1 MAAQHADEESPF
13 LSRDPIA
20 TDRALSLLTEGG
32 VELVGRMPYSSNATF
47 LVDIEHDGLQAQ
59 GIYKPLRGESPLW
72 DFPDGLYK
80 REIAAFVTSEA
91 LGWDLVPPTVE
102 RELVHGVG
110 SLQLFMPCVF
120 EEHYYT
126 LHEESDRY
134 DDEFRRICAFDIVI
148 NNTDRKAG
156 HCVLGV
162 DDKIWAI
169 DHGVAFHQE
178 FKLRTVLWDFIDED
192 LPDAWCDDLWRLVD
206 HPPAQFEELLN
217 PFERDA
223 VTTRTTA
230 LGTARRFP
238 RDETGG
244 RRYPWPLV

>member
-1 MAAQHADEESPF
+1 M
-13 LSRDPIA
+13 
-20 TDRALSLLTEGG
+20 
-32 VELVGRMPYSSNATF
+32 
-47 LVDIEHDGLQAQ
+47 
-59 GIYKPLRGESPLW
+59 

-178 FKLRTVLWDFIDED
+178 FKLRTVLWDFVGED
-192 LPDAWCDDLWRLVD
+192 IPGTWCDDLWRLVD
-206 HPPAQFEELLN
+206 HPPAQFEDLLN

-238 RDETGG
+238 RDDTGG

>member
-1 MAAQHADEESPF
+1 
-13 LSRDPIA
+13 
-20 TDRALSLLTEGG
+20 
-32 VELVGRMPYSSNATF
+32 
-47 LVDIEHDGLQAQ
+47 
-59 GIYKPLRGESPLW
+59 
-72 DFPDGLYK
+72 
-80 REIAAFVTSEA
+80 
-91 LGWDLVPPTVE
+91 
-102 RELVHGVG
+102 
-110 SLQLFMPCVF
+110 MPCVF

-162 DDKIWAI
+162 DDRIWAI

-178 FKLRTVLWDFIDED
+178 FKLRTVLWD
-192 LPDAWCDDLWRLVD
+192 LSTRTSPDAWCDDLWRLVE

-230 LGTARRFP
+230 LGAARRFP
-238 RDETGG
+238 EMRPGTSLSLAVGLTF
-244 RRYPWPLV
+244 RRRCRLGIAELSAIFPLTQEKSEKHAANPAPKNQMCYVV

>member
-1 MAAQHADEESPF
+1 MCSKPRRVVSIIVETRIA
-13 LSRDPIA
+13 SRLENTGA
-20 TDRALSLLTEGG
+20 VLL
-32 VELVGRMPYSSNATF
+32 
-47 LVDIEHDGLQAQ
+47 
-59 GIYKPLRGESPLW
+59 
-72 DFPDGLYK
+72 
-80 REIAAFVTSEA
+80 VTSEA

-178 FKLRTVLWDFIDED
+178 FKLRTVLW
-192 LPDAWCDDLWRLVD
+192 
-206 HPPAQFEELLN
+206 
-217 PFERDA
+217 
-223 VTTRTTA
+223 
-230 LGTARRFP
+230 
-238 RDETGG
+238 
-244 RRYPWPLV
+244 

>member
-1 MAAQHADEESPF
+1 
-13 LSRDPIA
+13 
-20 TDRALSLLTEGG
+20 
-32 VELVGRMPYSSNATF
+32 
-47 LVDIEHDGLQAQ
+47 
-59 GIYKPLRGESPLW
+59 
-72 DFPDGLYK
+72 
-80 REIAAFVTSEA
+80 
-91 LGWDLVPPTVE
+91 
-102 RELVHGVG
+102 
-110 SLQLFMPCVF
+110 MPCVF

-178 FKLRTVLWDFIDED
+178 FKLRTVLWDFVGED
-192 LPDAWCDDLWRLVD
+192 IPDAWCDDLWRLVD
-206 HPPAQFEELLN
+206 HPPAQFEDLLN

-244 RRYPWPLV
+244 RRFPWPLV